1 MEEEVQHI
9 LPAVNKFVI
18 SYAGHIYPMQ
28 KLETFLEAALIFLK
42 ESKVSK
48 NEFEIHFWGL
58 EADTRAIDRIL
69 NFDKQ
74 LSEFVHFHNKT
85 GYFDVMKEI
94 SISHILLLIASNS
107 DNWLNAKL
115 FDYLALKR
123 PVLMIGNN
131 TNIMSGILKETQ
143 GGIVVQSAEAA
154 AAFILNKFKTYKLG
168 EINSTV
174 NYQQYSRKSQAE
186 KLYSALKDLT

>member
-1 MEEEVQHI
+1 
-9 LPAVNKFVI
+9 
-18 SYAGHIYPMQ
+18 
-28 KLETFLEAALIFLK
+28 
-42 ESKVSK
+42 
-48 NEFEIHFWGL
+48 
-58 EADTRAIDRIL
+58 
-69 NFDKQ
+69 
-74 LSEFVHFHNKT
+74 
-85 GYFDVMKEI
+85 
-94 SISHILLLIASNS
+94 
-107 DNWLNAKL
+107 
-115 FDYLALKR
+115 
-123 PVLMIGNN
+123 MIGNN